1 MIMFYANLE
10 FVLNALFG
18 SNLAYSTFP
27 THLKVRPLHLRPVHY
42 YCLKISSP

>member
-27 THLKVRPLHLRPVHY
+27 THFEGKAVAFAAGKLLLP
-42 YCLKISSP
+42 